1 LGGGGIT
8 INIASWADGGA
19 GLRTTSKN
27 LAGVV
32 TQLCTRLAEGGSGW
46 GWDDLGQAFISGGAG
61 RPGFGTTLADV
72 MGQAADMVNALAYG
86 GAAAE
91 GSGLIFAKNE
101 VGVGNSAG
109 VLLNTTPAA
118 GGLPAEPG
126 ETSGQELSGWSEK
139 WLQNVEK
146 VIGASGLQ
154 LAPPYVLPPYTG
166 GPGASDQPPAN
177 WMQIVSLLEELT
189 PYKVPDGSK
198 EELQQIS
205 SALSTAATAV
215 TGVAENV
222 KSVASRLLSYNSGG
236 AAVNFGAFAA
246 DLVQA
251 LDWLSDAYSGLGDSV
266 QNLLL
271 LKETAWDQLGQAV
284 AYLSKADANLTRAN
298 MSAAESDLYT
308 LVRDEGQTLVAARK
322 SLDDEVLAGLPTS
335 SFSFS
340 VSVQQLQKAV
350 AALNGDASALRKAL
364 AAFNN

>member
-1 LGGGGIT
+1 
-8 INIASWADGGA
+8 
-19 GLRTTSKN
+19 
-27 LAGVV
+27 
-32 TQLCTRLAEGGSGW
+32 
-46 GWDDLGQAFISGGAG
+46 
-61 RPGFGTTLADV
+61 
-72 MGQAADMVNALAYG
+72 
-86 GAAAE
+86 
-91 GSGLIFAKNE
+91 
-101 VGVGNSAG
+101 
-109 VLLNTTPAA
+109 
-118 GGLPAEPG
+118 
-126 ETSGQELSGWSEK
+126 
-139 WLQNVEK
+139 
-146 VIGASGLQ
+146 
-154 LAPPYVLPPYTG
+154 
-166 GPGASDQPPAN
+166 
-177 WMQIVSLLEELT
+177 MQIVSLLEELT